1 MIKEKIYKGIPA
13 SAGIS
18 ISTAYLYSKGQIKIN
33 LQKLNDKE
41 IDKEIEDFLSAI
53 QTSTK
58 ELTKVYNLS
67 KERIGE
73 ENSKIFDAQLE
84 ILKDKVFFNQV
95 IDRIRKEKRA
105 GSYILHDEIA
115 KLDEILAAGNE
126 YMKDRISDFNDVKNR
141 IVRNMKREKL
151 VSKVSENT
159 IIIAH
164 DLTPADTILFSKR
177 KVMGYATDTGGTT
190 SHAAIISRALRVPA
204 VVGMKII
211 SKNIESGDLIIIDGF
226 DGLVISN
233 PTEETLDRFRKKQ
246 EEYDTSEKELSE
258 IVFLPCITLDNKHIE
273 LSANVEF
280 EEEIEFVAD
289 KDRCGIGLYR
299 TEHLFFE
306 KGDFPSEVEQV
317 EEYTHIANVA
327 YPETVTLRTFDIG
340 GDKILPSSEKENNPF
355 LGWRGIRISL
365 DKTDV
370 FKTQLRAILK
380 SSGKKN
386 VKIMFPMISSV
397 NEVRKAKALLEE
409 VKEELKKKDIFFDEE
424 IETGIM
430 VEVPAAMMIA
440 DVLAKEV
447 DFFSIGTNDLIQYL
461 IAVDRSNGMISD
473 MFQEFHPA
481 VIRSLK
487 MIIDT
492 AHRNHIKVSIC
503 GEMASIPLAAVVLV
517 GLGVDELSVV
527 PSVYPKIKQII
538 RKMKYSDAKK
548 LTENILKL
556 STEKEIKEET
566 EKFYIKL
573 FK

>member
-1 MIKEKIYKGIPA
+1 MIKEKIYKGIPV

-58 ELTKVYNLS
+58 ELTKVYDLS

-280 EEEIEFVAD
+280 DEEIEFVAD

-317 EEYTHIANVA
+317 EEYTHISNVA

-397 NEVRKAKALLEE
+397 DEVRKAKALLEE
-409 VKEELKKKDIFFDEE
+409 VKEELKRKNIVFDEE

-461 IAVDRSNGMISD
+461 IAVDRSNGMISS

-492 AHRNHIKVSIC
+492 AHSNHIKVSIC

-517 GLGVDELSVV
+517 GLGVDELSII

-556 STEKEIKEET
+556 STEKEIKEEA

>member
-1 MIKEKIYKGIPA
+1 M
-13 SAGIS
+13 
-18 ISTAYLYSKGQIKIN
+18 
-33 LQKLNDKE
+33 
-41 IDKEIEDFLSAI
+41 
-53 QTSTK
+53 
-58 ELTKVYNLS
+58 KV
-67 KERIGE
+67 
-73 ENSKIFDAQLE
+73 
-84 ILKDKVFFNQV
+84 
-95 IDRIRKEKRA
+95 
-105 GSYILHDEIA
+105 
-115 KLDEILAAGNE
+115 
-126 YMKDRISDFNDVKNR
+126 
-141 IVRNMKREKL
+141 
-151 VSKVSENT
+151 
-159 IIIAH
+159 
-164 DLTPADTILFSKR
+164 
-177 KVMGYATDTGGTT
+177 
-190 SHAAIISRALRVPA
+190 
-204 VVGMKII
+204 I

-233 PTEETLDRFRKKQ
+233 PTEETLDRFKKKQ
-246 EEYDTSEKELSE
+246 EEYDTTEKELSE

-340 GDKILPSSEKENNPF
+340 GDKILSSSEKENNPF

-380 SSGKKN
+380 SSRKKN
-386 VKIMFPMISSV
+386 VKIMFPMISSMD
-397 NEVRKAKALLEE
+397 EVRKAKALLEE

-461 IAVDRSNGMISD
+461 IAVDRSNGMISS

>member
-1 MIKEKIYKGIPA
+1 LIKEKIYKGIPV

-53 QTSTK
+53 QTSIK

-204 VVGMKII
+204 VVGMKVI

-233 PTEETLDRFRKKQ
+233 PTEETLDRFKKKQ
-246 EEYDTSEKELSE
+246 EEYDTTEKELSE

-340 GDKILPSSEKENNPF
+340 GDKILSSSEKENNPF

-397 NEVRKAKALLEE
+397 DEVRKSKALLEE

-424 IETGIM
+424 IEAGIM

-461 IAVDRSNGMISD
+461 IAVDRSNGMISS

>member
-1 MIKEKIYKGIPA
+1 LIKEKIYKGIPV

-53 QTSTK
+53 QTSIK

-204 VVGMKII
+204 VVGMKVI

-226 DGLVISN
+226 DGLIISN
-233 PTEETLDRFRKKQ
+233 PTEETLDRFKKKQ
-246 EEYDTSEKELSE
+246 EEYDTTEKELSE

-340 GDKILPSSEKENNPF
+340 GDKILSSSEKENNPF

-397 NEVRKAKALLEE
+397 DEVRKSKALLEE

-424 IETGIM
+424 IEAGIM

-461 IAVDRSNGMISD
+461 IAVDRSNGMISS